1 MDTRMVK
8 PNAPDTLGRSRA
20 TAGSGFKGPIPEEVW
35 EVVERAWYQ
44 PFRISSNYARQNA
57 ILVAF
62 AASLGWI
69 TNIALDGNGL
79 SPQWHVTLEG
89 AAALKS
95 KEKLSQCS

>member
-1 MDTRMVK
+1 MADIK
-8 PNAPDTLGRSRA
+8 GRSRT
-20 TAGSGFKGPIPEEVW
+20 TAGSGFAGPIPEEIW

-57 ILVAF
+57 IAVAF
-62 AASLGWI
+62 SASLGWI
-69 TNIALDGNGL
+69 TNITLDGKEL
-79 SPQWHVTLEG
+79 SRQWHVTLEG